1 MPQFADAP
9 PKTPSELRLDSIQG
23 GLSLKYDSTQITD
36 SQSPLMQNITADDRG
51 TLSKRDGQAN
61 VYTTSL
67 GAGAVNGAYK
77 YEFHGNKIF
86 SWGTQLYRQDNNAQP
101 VSIMTGLSNT
111 KGTFY
116 SFNDNLYYMNTVDF
130 VVISSVLV
138 ASRVVGYVPTLAIS
152 VPPAGGGTPF
162 EQFNLLSAGF
172 KVSFSADGTAT
183 TFQLPLS
190 GLDATAVT
198 AVVNNVT
205 INEGAGLSV
214 NRTTGLVT
222 FTAVPAKGTNN
233 VIITAFKT
241 VSGNT
246 ARVTGNRY
254 MIDYGGDNDTRLFAW
269 GNTGFTNRV
278 MRSGL
283 LDPTYWPENEYTD
296 VGTSSEAVTACAKQY
311 DKLLYIKEKSIG
323 FTTYTNP
330 VTQGFWG
337 ASDIGASFPL
347 QWINGA
353 VGCDMPGSV
362 QIIDN
367 NVVFGNSVLGVF
379 IVVNVTI
386 RDEKNVRPI
395 SGNINGMFLR
405 PGLLSKNQADLINCS
420 SADDGSSY
428 WLCIGSDVYMWNY
441 RLSPFVNTG
450 DPSADEERLS
460 WFPQTN
466 INAACWI
473 IKDDQTLAY
482 GRRDTG
488 MLVEFN
494 GTARD
499 FTSSINAV
507 WRSKLWSFNA
517 PDWIKTV
524 HRAWFSSK
532 AGGYST
538 VTIKYIDEDGMTVDQ
553 EDINTNSFTWA
564 TAAWDTWTWAS
575 NEYPP
580 SVRLSVKA
588 KRIIYFQI
596 EFSNNTIN
604 EGFSLMSLV
613 LLYWMLRKTH

>member
-51 TLSKRDGQAN
+51 TLSKRDGQAF
-61 VYTTSL
+61 VYLASL
-67 GAGAVNGAYK
+67 GPGTVNGAYK
-77 YEFHGNKIF
+77 YEFHGTKIF
-86 SWGTQLYRQDNNAQP
+86 AWGTSIYRQDNNTAP
-101 VSIMTGLSNT
+101 VSIMSGLTNA
-111 KGTFY
+111 KGNFY
-116 SFNDNLYYMNTVDF
+116 SFNDKLYYMNGVNF
-130 VVISSVLV
+130 IVITNTFATS
-138 ASRVVGYVPTLAIS
+138 AVVGYIPTIFIS
-152 VPPAGGGTPF
+152 TPPDGGGTAF
-162 EQFNLLSAGF
+162 EQFNLLQPGF
-172 KVSFSADGTAT
+172 KTSFSGDNVKTAYH
-183 TFQLPLS
+183 LPIG
-190 GLDATAVT
+190 GLDATPLT
-198 AVVNNVT
+198 AVVNGVT
-205 INEGAGLSV
+205 MNEGAGFTV
-214 NRTTGLVT
+214 DRTTGIVT
-222 FTAVPAKGTNN
+222 FTAAPSTGTNN
-233 VIITAFKT
+233 VVITAFKT
-241 VSGNT
+241 VAGNA

-269 GNTGFTNRV
+269 GNQAFRNRV
-278 MRSGL
+278 MRCGL
-283 LDPTYWPENEYTD
+283 SDPTYWPENEYTD

-323 FTTYTNP
+323 FTTYTASAIA
-330 VTQGFWG
+330 GFPG
-337 ASDIGASFPL
+337 ANQVGASFPL

-353 VGCDMPGSV
+353 VGCDMPDSV
-362 QIIDN
+362 QLIDN

-386 RDEKNVRPI
+386 RDEKNIRPI

-405 PGLLSKNQADLINCS
+405 PGLLSKQPTDLRNAS
-420 SADDGSSY
+420 SVDDGSSY
-428 WLCIGSDVYMWNY
+428 WLCIGNEVYAWNY

-450 DPSADEERLS
+450 DASADEERLA
-460 WFPQTN
+460 WFYHTN

-473 IKDDQTLAY
+473 IQDNQTLAY
-482 GRRDTG
+482 GLRDTG
-488 MLVEFN
+488 NFVEFN
-494 GTARD
+494 GTLRD
-499 FTSSINAV
+499 FTTPINSI

-532 AGGYST
+532 AGGFST
-538 VTIKYIDEDGMTVDQ
+538 VTIKYIDEDGMTIDQ
-553 EDINTNSFTWA
+553 EDVNVNSFRWD
-564 TAAWDTWTWAS
+564 TAAWDTWTWAV

-604 EGFSLMSLV
+604 EGFSLMSLEI
-613 LLYWMLRKTH
+613 LYWMLRKTH